1 MIQWSAGNSVNLN
14 HLPIVVNVQTH
25 ARLGERG
32 KQARHRPPLGRE
44 LQRLASRLGG
54 DAPELQGVDAVFAL
68 AVLAVADL
76 GHRVA
81 HANNLGNGN
90 RRGGRR
96 AEPRDEAGQDTSST
110 DLGGRVG
117 EHERTIKG
125 KSDKKD

>member
-76 GHRVA
+76 GHRPR
-81 HANNLGNGN
+81 LE
-90 RRGGRR
+90 RCRGRGEALWRS
-96 AEPRDEAGQDTSST
+96 ACDASVGDDDDDESDHPQVVKVNC
-110 DLGGRVG
+110 RVKF
-117 EHERTIKG
+117 TT
-125 KSDKKD
+125 